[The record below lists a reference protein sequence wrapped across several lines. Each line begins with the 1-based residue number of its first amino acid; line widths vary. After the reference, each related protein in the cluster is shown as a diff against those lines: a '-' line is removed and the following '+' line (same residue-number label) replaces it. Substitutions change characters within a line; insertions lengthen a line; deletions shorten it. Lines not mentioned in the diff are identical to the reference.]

1 MVKNRRTYL
10 KKWGNSQGIMI
21 PKDVLTELG
30 IQDYKNQEL
39 ELYVVDQELIV
50 KKVDYT
56 SRLMMKFHRLLDKDS
71 NKRKSE
77 YDFGQS
83 LGNEVY

>member
-1 MVKNRRTYL
+1 MVENRKTYL

-39 ELYVVDQELIV
+39 ELHIVDQKLII
-50 KKVDYT
+50 KKVEYT
-56 SRLMMKFHRLLDKDS
+56 SRLMMKFHRLLDQ
-71 NKRKSE
+71 NKNNLE
-77 YDFGQS
+77 YDFGQP
-83 LGNEVY
+83 LGKEKY

>member
-1 MVKNRRTYL
+1 MVENRRTYL
-10 KKWGNSQGIMI
+10 KKWRNSQGIMI

-50 KKVDYT
+50 KKVNYT

-71 NKRKSE
+71 NEKKSE
-77 YDFGQS
+77 YNFGQS

>member
-1 MVKNRRTYL
+1 MVENRRTYL
-10 KKWGNSQGIMI
+10 KKWRNSQGIMI

-50 KKVDYT
+50 KKVNYT

-71 NKRKSE
+71 NEKKSE